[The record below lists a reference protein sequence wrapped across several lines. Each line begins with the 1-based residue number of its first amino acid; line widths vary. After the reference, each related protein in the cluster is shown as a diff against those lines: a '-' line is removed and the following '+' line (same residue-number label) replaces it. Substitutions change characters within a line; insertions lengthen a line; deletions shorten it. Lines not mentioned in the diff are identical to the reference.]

1 MATLQVPQSF
11 EVESTSPTST
21 HSLIQVSISSSVTS
35 VALRGNSFQA
45 TDVEI
50 HDAQSHVSWLAVWLL
65 ILVFALIALMSGG
78 LIFGCAPFQDALQK
92 YGYSM
97 EDAKTIWGQAFEFFV
112 FGSALTSPFLDCI
125 GPRYFATLGLMIE
138 AIGHHLLA
146 QIASYHLEE
155 GVMILSVA
163 CGMIGIGGNMLM
175 LASIQFS
182 NLFKNPCTVAAMMSG
197 AYQFAGFIFTLLK
210 FIHFDA
216 FFQAYELIT
225 AVGMCLTFV
234 CYPNEPY
241 TSVQTPT
248 CSWPKMLCIK
258 RQPRVLAAC
267 KNCLVPLQLTRTWLF
282 LSAFSLGA
290 TCGAWCS
297 GTFLQE
303 VTLKATIGDQHAVQ
317 TFIIWMPLVSNATF
331 LFSPCIGMLID
342 SYGFIPAVQILWST
356 VVSSVLS
363 LWLLPMSYQWWT
375 LLSLN
380 WLQTV
385 TYSLQFTY
393 IAQRYPSD
401 QFGVVMAFST
411 VAQSAVNLL
420 GLYLLTR
427 PPKLAALVFILP
439 TCIICQVSGPQV
451 GGCQV
456 AGWFFDFNHSPNKQ
470 IPGFVFLT
478 LAQQNCERTE
488 SVSRFFVW

>member
-1 MATLQVPQSF
+1 
-11 EVESTSPTST
+11 
-21 HSLIQVSISSSVTS
+21 
-35 VALRGNSFQA
+35 
-45 TDVEI
+45 
-50 HDAQSHVSWLAVWLL
+50 
-65 ILVFALIALMSGG
+65 
-78 LIFGCAPFQDALQK
+78 
-92 YGYSM
+92 M

-146 QIASYHLEE
+146 QIASYHLEQ

-241 TSVQTPT
+241 TSVKTPT

-258 RQPRVLAAC
+258 RQPRALAAC

-303 VTLKATIGDQHAVQ
+303 VTLKATIGDQQAVQ

-456 AGWFFDFNHSPNKQ
+456 AGWFF
-470 IPGFVFLT
+470 LT
-478 LAQQNCERTE
+478 LQQHFLWKKLE
-488 SVSRFFVW
+488 SVSRFFCLVVCAFCSVFDRRGKEKTCLILVDPRSTSTFHQPWHAMHFEDPSMISHHSGVVLERSATWDRCNMMKNVQPSVWVEPWSSSVSGGMQPHPGMNAWPKDNAVLCCFYNWN

>member
-1 MATLQVPQSF
+1 MQF
-11 EVESTSPTST
+11 
-21 HSLIQVSISSSVTS
+21 
-35 VALRGNSFQA
+35 R
-45 TDVEI
+45 
-50 HDAQSHVSWLAVWLL
+50 
-65 ILVFALIALMSGG
+65 
-78 LIFGCAPFQDALQK
+78 
-92 YGYSM
+92 
-97 EDAKTIWGQAFEFFV
+97 
-112 FGSALTSPFLDCI
+112 
-125 GPRYFATLGLMIE
+125 
-138 AIGHHLLA
+138 HL
-146 QIASYHLEE
+146 S
-155 GVMILSVA
+155 
-163 CGMIGIGGNMLM
+163 
-175 LASIQFS
+175 
-182 NLFKNPCTVAAMMSG
+182 
-197 AYQFAGFIFTLLK
+197 
-210 FIHFDA
+210 
-216 FFQAYELIT
+216 
-225 AVGMCLTFV
+225 
-234 CYPNEPY
+234 
-241 TSVQTPT
+241 
-248 CSWPKMLCIK
+248 
-258 RQPRVLAAC
+258 
-267 KNCLVPLQLTRTWLF
+267 
-282 LSAFSLGA
+282 
-290 TCGAWCS
+290 
-297 GTFLQE
+297 
-303 VTLKATIGDQHAVQ
+303 
-317 TFIIWMPLVSNATF
+317 IWMPLVSNATF

-478 LAQQNCERTE
+478 LRSRTVKERKVCQDFLFG
-488 SVSRFFVW
+488 SVLLLSVWQAGKKKHVWFW

>member
-11 EVESTSPTST
+11 EVESTST
-21 HSLIQVSISSSVTS
+21 HSLIQASISSSVTS
-35 VALRGNSFQA
+35 AVALRGNSFQA
-45 TDVEI
+45 SSDVEI
-50 HDAQSHVSWLAVWLL
+50 HEDAQSQVVSWLAVLLL
-65 ILVFALIALMSGG
+65 ILAFALIALMSGG

-97 EDAKTIWGQAFEFFV
+97 EDAKTIWGQAFEIFV

-125 GPRYFATLGLMIE
+125 GPRYFATLGLILE

-146 QIASYHLEE
+146 QIASYHLEQ
-155 GVMILSVA
+155 GVMILAVA

-182 NLFKNPCTVAAMMSG
+182 NLFKKPCTVAAMMSG
-197 AYQFAGFIFTLLK
+197 AYQFAGFIFSLLK
-210 FIHFDA
+210 FIPFDA

-248 CSWPKMLCIK
+248 CSWPKMLCI
-258 RQPRVLAAC
+258 RQPRAAAC
-267 KNCLVPLQLTRTWLF
+267 TNCLVPLQLTRTWLF
-282 LSAFSLGA
+282 LFAFSLGS

-303 VTLKATIGDQHAVQ
+303 VTLKAAKGEQEAVG

-342 SYGFIPAVQILWST
+342 SHGFIPAVQILWST

-363 LWLLPMSYQWWT
+363 LWLLPMSCQWWT

-411 VAQSAVNLL
+411 IAQTVVNLL
-420 GLYLLTR
+420 GLYLLTQ

-439 TCIICQVSGPQV
+439 TCIICQVWGVQKFRVFVVCFFPQGCWVRWNEDLDECWV
-451 GGCQV
+451 GGR
-456 AGWFFDFNHSPNKQ
+456 FESN
-470 IPGFVFLT
+470 PGV
-478 LAQQNCERTE
+478 
-488 SVSRFFVW
+488 V